1 MVPLQELAAQG
12 QIQRGQRG
20 VVPICRKCHN
30 YKLKGVHHCSTCNL
44 CVERMDHHC
53 PWCAPHFLHTH
64 ICATM
69 FAQQQKEWL
78 KEKVAE
84 G

>member
-64 ICATM
+64 V
-69 FAQQQKEWL
+69 FAQPYLRNNETK
-78 KEKVAE
+78 KVAE